1 MKMAQRDMILWVLL
15 CGGVGILWGIR
26 LEIAAWN
33 GGTGDFRIVYS
44 ASRCFLDHRDPYRFD
59 NLRSEYLA
67 EGGKLPVDATL
78 LRMYE
83 ESMFT
88 CLYPPTAL
96 FLILPLA
103 ALPWYAAHS
112 IWIPLI
118 VCLSLL
124 TAYLIFR
131 ESVRYATGPPLIL
144 IGLLLIDLGDAIF
157 SGNLAAVV
165 IGLSVLSAWL
175 MLNGK
180 HQVVALICLALAV
193 LMKPHDAGFVWLYFL
208 VAPGAG
214 RKYAALA
221 FALAVPLAVPGVIVA
236 SSIAPGWAQEL
247 SANLHADSAKGG
259 VSDPGPLSPNFGAA
273 HAPINL
279 QVALSIYKDD
289 PRFYNSFS
297 YAICGVLLM
306 FLLIKTA
313 RTKFTQESAWVALA
327 SLAALTMLPVYHRG
341 YDAKLLL
348 LTIPA
353 CALLWHNGRWK
364 WLALILNVIAVAATT
379 VWPFALL
386 SLALANT
393 APLLL
398 RQLAPLSLLALG
410 IFYLLI
416 YWQGPEK
423 PLKMGEAVQI

>member
-1 MKMAQRDMILWVLL
+1 MILWVLL

-236 SSIAPGWAQEL
+236 SSIAPGWAQ
-247 SANLHADSAKGG
+247 DQ
-259 VSDPGPLSPNFGAA
+259 
-273 HAPINL
+273 APISTLILPRGALAIPARRLPILVLLTPRSDNL
-279 QVALSIYKDD
+279 QVALEY
-289 PRFYNSFS
+289 
-297 YAICGVLLM
+297 LQ
-306 FLLIKTA
+306 KTI
-313 RTKFTQESAWVALA
+313 RGSTTLSVTRSVACC
-327 SLAALTMLPVYHRG
+327 S
-341 YDAKLLL
+341 
-348 LTIPA
+348 
-353 CALLWHNGRWK
+353 C
-364 WLALILNVIAVAATT
+364 
-379 VWPFALL
+379 
-386 SLALANT
+386 SC
-393 APLLL
+393 
-398 RQLAPLSLLALG
+398 
-410 IFYLLI
+410 
-416 YWQGPEK
+416 
-423 PLKMGEAVQI
+423 